1 MSEMD
6 RFIQAQEE
14 DYDRALKE
22 IKNGKKV
29 TCWMW
34 YIFPQIQGLGT
45 TYMSQKYAI
54 KNIEEAIEYLN
65 NVTLRNRLIEICQAL
80 LDTEEDNIHTIMGY
94 PDDLKLR
101 SSMTLFKKAE
111 ELSSVNCKDIFD
123 EVIKKFYKGED
134 DPLTLNILCEQE
146 KEKKEKENKN
156 EKENE
161 NSSEIESKSDKEN
174 KNNNG
179 RKESL
184 NEEDNKIAHLDS
196 IPTVSTVELNQANNE
211 PINEIKDYNNKE
223 AEHKI
228 NEADK
233 NNKGKIDEDDDS
245 QGKCIEKICNCNIM

>member
-14 DYDRALKE
+14 DYDTALKE

-54 KNIEEAIEYLN
+54 KNIEEAIEYLKN
-65 NVTLRNRLIEICQAL
+65 DTLRNRLIEICQAL

-111 ELSSVNCKDIFD
+111 EKSPVKCKNIFD
-123 EVIKKFYKGED
+123 DVIKKFYKGED
-134 DPLTLNILCEQE
+134 DVLTLNILDKQE
-146 KEKKEKENKN
+146 KEKKEKEK
-156 EKENE
+156 EKEKE
-161 NSSEIESKSDKEN
+161 NSSEDERKSDKEN
-174 KNNNG
+174 KNNNEI
-179 RKESL
+179 KENL
-184 NEEDNKIAHLDS
+184 NEEDNKE
-196 IPTVSTVELNQANNE
+196 TE
-211 PINEIKDYNNKE
+211 
-223 AEHKI
+223 
-228 NEADK
+228 DK
-233 NNKGKIDEDDDS
+233 NNEDDKNNENKDEDVEET
-245 QGKCIEKICNCNIM
+245 QRKKRGCYEKICDFKFKCNIM